1 MYDNSDESE
10 DKIMKPQHYP
20 LIAGLLLAAGLTA
33 MPNLAQADITFKF
46 VSNDA
51 SRTMVAGAKA
61 PDSLAQDPNF
71 SMSLRK
77 REASSHVE
85 KHMGWNEE
93 LVIQEGD
100 VLLNYG
106 DNATDVREIAPG
118 EFNGGAITGGKSV
131 MMHAGD
137 IVIIPA
143 GTWHEEVLRS
153 PVMRYILFKTRENSS
168 AAGK

>member
-1 MYDNSDESE
+1 MYNNIDQSE
-10 DKIMKPQHYP
+10 DSIMKPQRHP
-20 LIAGLLLAAGLTA
+20 QIAGFLLTAGLIA

-46 VSNDA
+46 VDTNA

-106 DNATDVREIAPG
+106 ASATDVREIGPG
-118 EFNGGAITGGKSV
+118 EFNGGAISGGKSV
-131 MMHAGD
+131 LMHAGD

-168 AAGK
+168 AGK

>member
-1 MYDNSDESE
+1 MYNNTDESE
-10 DKIMKPQHYP
+10 DKLMKPQHYC
-20 LIAGLLLAAGLTA
+20 LLAGILLGAGLTA

-46 VSNDA
+46 VGADA
-51 SRTMVAGAKA
+51 ARTMVAGAKA

-106 DNATDVREIAPG
+106 DSATDVRQIGPG
-118 EFNGGAITGGKSV
+118 EFNGGAIAGAKSV
-131 MMHAGD
+131 LMHAGD

-153 PVMRYILFKTRENSS
+153 PVMRYILFKTRVNSS
-168 AAGK
+168 AGK

>member
-1 MYDNSDESE
+1 M
-10 DKIMKPQHYP
+10 MKPQHHP
-20 LIAGLLLAAGLTA
+20 LIAGFLLAAGLTA
-33 MPNLAQADITFKF
+33 MPNLAQAEITFKY
-46 VSNDA
+46 VGTDTA
-51 SRTMVAGAKA
+51 RTMVAGAKP

-77 REASSHVE
+77 RDASSHVE

-106 DNATDVREIAPG
+106 DSATDVREIAPG

-131 MMHAGD
+131 LMHAGD
-137 IVIIPA
+137 IVVIPA

-153 PVMRYILFKTRENSS
+153 PVMRYILFKTREGSS
-168 AAGK
+168 AGK